1 MDDELPNNWFSTSN
15 PFEQECYFEEDKM
28 SKYADMLLM
37 LWAAFLERLGDLCND
52 KEISRR
58 ILATAHDLASSVA
71 FYQGATDI
79 HMRNPVVG
87 FANFRDSLKH
97 LVKSSLAWNKREDD
111 TLPPLQYDLINQIMV
126 TAKPYLKESGLEI
139 NDDMYEASKHHAG
152 SMIEYDKNS
161 TWPYHEPM
169 IKAKNILKQPHD
181 IALQDSNKIPEIFVF
196 GQTIR
201 LPLVVGVVRNCK
213 KEWLEDSRREES
225 IHLEAAKARLFA
237 EYITEVQPGIIE
249 SIKINQWPDWAIQL
263 LPMIPEYSTGEIP
276 DSFFN
281 YDYENDYEYDI
292 DEFYERLDEEF
303 EP

>member
-37 LWAAFLERLGDLCND
+37 LWAAFLERLAELCND
-52 KEISRR
+52 KEISKR

-126 TAKPYLKESGLEI
+126 TANPI
-139 NDDMYEASKHHAG
+139 
-152 SMIEYDKNS
+152 
-161 TWPYHEPM
+161 
-169 IKAKNILKQPHD
+169 
-181 IALQDSNKIPEIFVF
+181 
-196 GQTIR
+196 
-201 LPLVVGVVRNCK
+201 
-213 KEWLEDSRREES
+213 
-225 IHLEAAKARLFA
+225 
-237 EYITEVQPGIIE
+237 
-249 SIKINQWPDWAIQL
+249 
-263 LPMIPEYSTGEIP
+263 
-276 DSFFN
+276 
-281 YDYENDYEYDI
+281 
-292 DEFYERLDEEF
+292 
-303 EP
+303 